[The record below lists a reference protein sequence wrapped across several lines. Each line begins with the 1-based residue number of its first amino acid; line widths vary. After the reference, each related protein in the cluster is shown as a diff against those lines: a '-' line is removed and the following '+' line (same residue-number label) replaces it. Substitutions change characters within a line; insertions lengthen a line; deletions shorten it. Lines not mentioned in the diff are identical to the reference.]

1 MTQVCTLWRQAQ
13 PVYCLLL
20 ARTACVTCA
29 TCMAWHLHH
38 DTQAFAWQAVYPCI
52 ESMALLPCPAWQ
64 MLRRRLPTWLTAPQ
78 HNVHGC
84 DGVHLWLMHLMLTGL
99 TGVWLL
105 DHIDLLTLT
114 AAL

>member
-1 MTQVCTLWRQAQ
+1 
-13 PVYCLLL
+13 
-20 ARTACVTCA
+20 
-29 TCMAWHLHH
+29 
-38 DTQAFAWQAVYPCI
+38 
-52 ESMALLPCPAWQ
+52 MALLPCPAWQ

-105 DHIDLLTLT
+105 DHIDLLMLT